1 MSDIEQVQ
9 EQMKA
14 DMKAMK
20 EHMTMMMEAIM
31 STRKMMEVNIAATVA
46 VGIATEK
53 DPTHPPSFNQ
63 ESCLV
68 SDVGGQGGKAMT
80 NACGPHYDQVQ
91 SISYFP
97 PYGLPPNYTPLNVV
111 YVSSENIEN
120 QQPQP
125 DHTYAHVSRTMEE
138 THEVPQDHTLTSFW
152 VYPRN
157 TIEGNAFFG
166 VPVINAPG
174 DPQY

>member
-31 STRKMMEVNIAATVA
+31 SMRKMMEDNTATAVAAST
-46 VGIATEK
+46 ATEK

-80 NACGPHYDQVQ
+80 NACGPHYD
-91 SISYFP
+91 
-97 PYGLPPNYTPLNVV
+97 
-111 YVSSENIEN
+111 
-120 QQPQP
+120 
-125 DHTYAHVSRTMEE
+125 
-138 THEVPQDHTLTSFW
+138 
-152 VYPRN
+152 
-157 TIEGNAFFG
+157 
-166 VPVINAPG
+166 
-174 DPQY
+174 